1 MKQKWMSWIALW
13 AFMGFVTLPVQAAM
27 VTTPDF
33 LQSQQAQQERQQLAD
48 LLDREDVQQQLLDYG
63 VAPETVK
70 DRVSKMTDAE
80 VAQLNQQI
88 ADMPAGSGV
97 LGAAVL
103 IFVVF
108 VVTDVL
114 GATDIFPFVHPIR

>member
-27 VTTPDF
+27 VTTPDL

-48 LLDREDVQQQLLDYG
+48 LLNREDVQQQLLDYG

>member
-13 AFMGFVTLPVQAAM
+13 AFMGFITLPVQAAM
-27 VTTPDF
+27 VTTPDL

-48 LLDREDVQQQLLDYG
+48 LLNREDVQQQLLDYG